1 MPGTIESAR
10 ATLVAPPLASAP
22 SAKVLVDHRTQSA
35 TAIDGW
41 SSALFGVPF
50 IAAGFFIALVAL
62 DRIQARKNAPD
73 WVIGILAGMFLF
85 GGMFFFIHG
94 IRGVI
99 RKAAWRREAAARP
112 GEPWLYDYHWRREG
126 MAFSAFDDMVKRLLA
141 AVVWTAFLLPF
152 ASVGMQGTWPF
163 LLAVGIFGLLGLIF
177 WYRWAH
183 MLVDFLRYGNSFLT
197 YDDFPFTLGGAL
209 RARLRVSR
217 HISAIDELSVVLR
230 CIEEKYVTTGT
241 GENRSTNVICYELY
255 HESVTLDRNR
265 LTGLA
270 GGEIPIEFRVPL
282 DQPATALVAT
292 PPTYWE
298 IEATGKARGAD
309 YEAAF
314 LVPVYK
320 VS

>member
-1 MPGTIESAR
+1 MPVTIESAR
-10 ATLVAPPLASAP
+10 ADLFAPPLAFAP
-22 SAKVLVDHRTQSA
+22 SAKVLADHRTQSA

-50 IAAGFFIALVAL
+50 IAAGFFIVLVAL
-62 DRIQARKNAPD
+62 DRVQARKNAPD

-85 GGMFFFIHG
+85 GGVFFFIHG

-99 RKAAWRREAAARP
+99 REAAWRREAAAHP

-126 MAFSAFDDMVKRLLA
+126 MVFSAFDEMVKRLLA
-141 AVVWTAFLLPF
+141 AVVWTTFLLPF
-152 ASVGMQGTWPF
+152 ASVGMQGAWPF

-177 WYRWAH
+177 WFRWAQ
-183 MLVDFLRYGNSFLT
+183 MLVDLLRYGSSFLT
-197 YDDFPFTLGGAL
+197 YDDFPFTLGGTL
-209 RARLRVSR
+209 RARLRVPR

-230 CIEEKYVTTGT
+230 CIEEKYVTTGR
-241 GENRSTNVICYELY
+241 GENRSTKIICYELY
-255 HESVTLDRNR
+255 SESVTLDRNR

-270 GGEIPIEFRVPL
+270 GGEIPIEFRVPP
-282 DQPATALVAT
+282 DQPATVLVAT

-298 IEATGKARGAD
+298 VEAKGKARGAD
-309 YEAAF
+309 YDATF

-320 VS
+320 GS